1 MNKRV
6 TLKEIVGTKIIYT
19 IILAVYYW
27 MWSRSDWKDYYQT
40 IQGTLGVVVI
50 GFFIFQLFRI
60 KKYKSE
66 GIDEMAEHN
75 LKRCDSI
82 CLKLFLGAMIVT
94 AWAGGV
100 LGHIDAI
107 TTTQMGW
114 IIIISIFLMSV
125 IRTVLFAIMDSK
137 GV

>member
-1 MNKRV
+1 MNKRI

-19 IILAVYYW
+19 IILAAYYW
-27 MWSRSDWKDYYQT
+27 MWSRSDWKDYYQY
-40 IQGTLGVVVI
+40 IQSLLAAVVI
-50 GFFIFQLFRI
+50 AFVVFQQLRI

-82 CLKLFLGAMIVT
+82 CLKLFLTVMIIT

>member
-1 MNKRV
+1 
-6 TLKEIVGTKIIYT
+6 
-19 IILAVYYW
+19 
-27 MWSRSDWKDYYQT
+27 
-40 IQGTLGVVVI
+40 
-50 GFFIFQLFRI
+50 
-60 KKYKSE
+60 
-66 GIDEMAEHN
+66 MAEHN

-100 LGHIDAI
+100 LGHIDEI